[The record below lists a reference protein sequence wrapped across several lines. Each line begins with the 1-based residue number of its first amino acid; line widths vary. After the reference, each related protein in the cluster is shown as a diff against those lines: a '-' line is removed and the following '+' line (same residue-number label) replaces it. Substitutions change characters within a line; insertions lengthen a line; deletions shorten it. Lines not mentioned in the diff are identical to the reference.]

1 MIELK
6 KLSGEVYYMNEDLI
20 EIIECVPDTLI
31 SMTNGK
37 KYYAAEKPDEIIA
50 KIKAFKNDL
59 SFERVTAVTTIMGSG
74 LSCEED
80 EGAIVS
86 KPKRKIG
93 LKNNKV

>member
-1 MIELK
+1 MIELR

-37 KYYAAEKPDEIIA
+37 KYYAAEKPDEIIQ

-59 SFERVTAVTTIMGSG
+59 SFERVTAVTTIKSVAG
-74 LSCEED
+74 EAED
-80 EGAIVS
+80 IL
-86 KPKRKIG
+86 KPKRKNGI
-93 LKNNKV
+93 KNDKE